1 MVDGWRRRAGPVVL
15 VALAVGLMVSPGDAV
30 ELARE
35 VLEGPVSVEV
45 IRVIDGDTIV
55 VRAHPWLGVFIETRV
70 RLAGIDAPELH
81 GHCDG
86 EIVLAGRARD
96 RLAELLAGGVAQL
109 DDIRN
114 DKYGGRVRARV
125 LGAAGVDVGAV
136 LVAAGL
142 ARAYHGERRGS
153 WCPDHGS

>member
-1 MVDGWRRRAGPVVL
+1 MGAGRRRHLGVLAVVAAPL
-15 VALAVGLMVSPGDAV
+15 VILAVGGQAA

-35 VLEGPVSVEV
+35 NLVGPVMVEV

-55 VRAHPWLGVFIETRV
+55 VRAHPWLGVFVETHV

-86 EIVLAGRARD
+86 ETALAERARD
-96 RLAELLAGGVAQL
+96 RLISLLAGGEARL
-109 DDIRN
+109 SDIRN

-125 LGAAGVDVGAV
+125 EDAAGLDVGAA

-142 ARAYHGERRGS
+142 ARPYHGERRAP
-153 WCPDHGS
+153 WCVGDG

>member
-1 MVDGWRRRAGPVVL
+1 MGDTGLRHVWPA
-15 VALAVGLMVSPGDAV
+15 ALAMLAMGLALSAGEAG
-30 ELARE
+30 EFARE
-35 VLEGPVSVEV
+35 VLEGPVTVEV

-55 VRAHPWLGVFIETRV
+55 VRVHPWLGMFIESRV

-81 GHCDG
+81 GRCD
-86 EIVLAGRARD
+86 EETALAGQARD
-96 RLAELLAGGVAQL
+96 RLAQLLAGGEARL

-125 LGAAGVDVGAV
+125 FDAAGLDVGTV

-142 ARAYHGERRGS
+142 ARPYHGEKRQPWCSAPGS
-153 WCPDHGS
+153 